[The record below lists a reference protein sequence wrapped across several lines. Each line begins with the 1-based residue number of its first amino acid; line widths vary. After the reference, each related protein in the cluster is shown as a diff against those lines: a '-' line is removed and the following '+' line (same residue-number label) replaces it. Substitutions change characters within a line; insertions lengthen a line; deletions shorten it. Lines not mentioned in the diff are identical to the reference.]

1 MHCKRFYTFKRIVF
15 RISRKVNTKESLKI
29 GQKYSFFEKTNKY
42 GYLELD
48 QLIKSCAKK
57 NREAREKLYYIYEK
71 KLFKVCL
78 KYCRSYE
85 EAEDHLHDVFIE
97 IFENIKKYR
106 GKGSFE
112 GWMKRIVINKAIDKY
127 KKKRMYALKDEKIQ
141 MFSEDVTITIKDLSA
156 SIEDVMGLIRELPD
170 QYRLVFNLY
179 QLDGYSHK
187 DIARM
192 LNISEGTSKSNLHRA
207 KIKLKE
213 KVSNLNQIK
222 KKE

>member
-1 MHCKRFYTFKRIVF
+1 M
-15 RISRKVNTKESLKI
+15 
-29 GQKYSFFEKTNKY
+29 
-42 GYLELD
+42 ELD

-57 NREAREKLYYIYEK
+57 DRRAREELYHKYEK
-71 KLFKVCL
+71 RLFQVCL
-78 KYCRSYE
+78 KYCRSLE

-97 IFENIKKYR
+97 IFENIKKYK

-112 GWMKRIVINKAIDKY
+112 GWMKRIAINKAIDKY
-127 KKKRMYALKDEKIQ
+127 RKIRTYDLKDDKIQ
-141 MFSEDVTITIKDLSA
+141 MFTEDVTIATNGLHA

-187 DIARM
+187 EIARM

-213 KVSNLNQIK
+213 KVVALK
-222 KKE
+222 KHSAVKNGK

>member
-1 MHCKRFYTFKRIVF
+1 M
-15 RISRKVNTKESLKI
+15 
-29 GQKYSFFEKTNKY
+29 
-42 GYLELD
+42 ELD

-57 NREAREKLYYIYEK
+57 NRKAREELYHTYEK
-71 KLFKVCL
+71 ILFQVCL

-97 IFENIKKYR
+97 IFENIKNYR

-112 GWMKRIVINKAIDKY
+112 GWMKRIVINKAIDRY
-127 KKKRMYALKDEKIQ
+127 KKNRTYSLKDEKIQ
-141 MFSEDVTITIKDLSA
+141 TFSEDVDITGDDLPT
-156 SIEDVMGLIRELPD
+156 SIEDVIKLIRELPD

-187 DIARM
+187 EIAQL

-213 KVSNLNQIK
+213 KVMALKNLGATK
-222 KKE
+222 K